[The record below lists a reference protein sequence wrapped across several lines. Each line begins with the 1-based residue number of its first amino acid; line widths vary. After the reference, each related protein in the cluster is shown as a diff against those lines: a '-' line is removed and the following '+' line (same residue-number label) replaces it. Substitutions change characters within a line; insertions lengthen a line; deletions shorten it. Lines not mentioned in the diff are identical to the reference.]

1 MGSTKARVTGRRGR
15 VRATCGNDR
24 PTAGLWS
31 ARGRAP
37 TVATRGYPGAVPR
50 PSSCALAAAALLCAG
65 LAAGCTGAPSPA
77 PTASVTS
84 PSLSPSPS
92 PDETLLP
99 DDTDEDS
106 AVGTLAPGF
115 PSALVPVPPD
125 AEVLVS
131 SAEPLPDGR
140 LAISLNVR
148 TGQDA
153 AGLLDAVRAPLVASG
168 FTESPPS
175 SPEAGLAARTTFSR
189 SDGAELLV
197 VGVLDRDGLRTMTLG
212 GTLAAP

>member
-1 MGSTKARVTGRRGR
+1 M
-15 VRATCGNDR
+15 
-24 PTAGLWS
+24 
-31 ARGRAP
+31 
-37 TVATRGYPGAVPR
+37 PR
-50 PSSCALAAAALLCAG
+50 PSSCALAAAALLCVG
-65 LAAGCTGAPSPA
+65 LAAGCTAAPSPE

-84 PSLSPSPS
+84 PSPSPS

-99 DDTDEDS
+99 VDTDDDS

-115 PSALVPVPPD
+115 PSALVPVPPG

-153 AGLLDAVRAPLVASG
+153 AGLLDAVRAPLVAAG
-168 FTESPPS
+168 FAESPPS